1 MLQSEKQIP
10 RPEGSGQALLGMT
23 DQKWA
28 EDAWKDEALDSQ
40 ASKVQFTDGFNDLAI
55 GAE

>member
-23 DQKWA
+23 DQKWVEGA
-28 EDAWKDEALDSQ
+28 EKDEALDSQ

-55 GAE
+55 GA